1 MEREPWRVRGLRILV
16 PAVAAA
22 AYSTLLARKLPLTF
36 DEARNWLGFS
46 RHGVRFVTQ
55 NYLVANNHVLFTAL
69 QALLPASLVRDD
81 PLNLRLINIGVAV
94 ILVTLM
100 FDWLVR
106 EGVPWPV
113 SIAGLL
119 LTGPLT
125 VLYLGVARGYL
136 LGTLLAFAGIHLL
149 ARSGRRR
156 PAACAAGVMFALSI
170 YTVPTFALGM
180 PGIGILLL
188 WRRRGADVL
197 IWAATATVIAL
208 LLYLPILHQVLDAA
222 RGHPPAGGHRLYGG
236 TLVPG
241 RYSFSVLRD
250 SLYLTAFGSDAVWVA
265 IACLLTAGLVV
276 AVAVRRPRGPIRLV
290 PSATSRSR
298 DTTVFELVAVY
309 SVGTLVIIE
318 LANATRLTSAPFY
331 RNSLFVGF
339 AVVLWL
345 LRELRRTN
353 PSDRR
358 RLGFGLV
365 VGANL
370 VVSIVGVFL
379 LLRGQDYSEA
389 RYGDVL
395 LAAPPPTLRDV
406 AGLGATAVECTQ
418 RDMQVCGVYAPYLAR
433 RGVKVRTATP
443 PIDRSHCAT
452 GSVRPI
458 LLHGVI
464 VRRGAHVLG
473 VLCQR

>member
-1 MEREPWRVRGLRILV
+1 MRRETRGVRGLRILV

-22 AYSTLLARKLPLTF
+22 AYSTLLARTLPLTF

-46 RHGVRFVTQ
+46 QHGVGYVTE

-81 PLNLRLINIGVAV
+81 PLNLRLINIVVAV
-94 ILVTLM
+94 VLVTLM

-106 EGVPWPV
+106 EGVPWSV

-149 ARSGRRR
+149 ARWGRRTQ
-156 PAACAAGVMFALSI
+156 AAGAAGVLFALAI

-180 PGIGILLL
+180 PGVGILLL
-188 WRRRGADVL
+188 WRRRGPDAL
-197 IWAATATVIAL
+197 IWAATATVVAL

-241 RYSFSVLRD
+241 KYSFTVLRD
-250 SLYLTAFGSDAVWVA
+250 SLYLTAFGSTVAWVA
-265 IACLLTAGLVV
+265 VAGLLAAALVV
-276 AVAVRRPRGPIRLV
+276 AVAARRPRRPVRLV
-290 PSATSRSR
+290 PSVESR
-298 DTTVFELVAVY
+298 DRATTVFELVAAY
-309 SVGTLVIIE
+309 SVGTLVVIE

-353 PSDRR
+353 PSRRR

-365 VGANL
+365 VGANIAI
-370 VVSIVGVFL
+370 SIVGVSL
-379 LLRGQDYSEA
+379 LVRGLDYSEA

-395 LAAPPPTLRDV
+395 LAAPPPTLRSV
-406 AGLGATAVECTQ
+406 AGLGATAVYCTE

-433 RGVKVRTATP
+433 RGVHVRIATP
-443 PIDRSHCAT
+443 PIDRGRCAT
-452 GSVRPI
+452 GSVPPI
-458 LLHGVI
+458 PLHGVI
-464 VRRGAHVLG
+464 VRRGPRALG

>member
-1 MEREPWRVRGLRILV
+1 MKHETWRVRGLRILV

-22 AYSTLLARKLPLTF
+22 AYSTLLARTLPLTF

-46 RHGVRFVTQ
+46 RHGVGFVTR

-69 QALLPASLVRDD
+69 QALLPASLVRAD
-81 PLNLRLINIGVAV
+81 PLNLRLINIAVAV
-94 ILVTLM
+94 VLVTLM
-100 FDWLVR
+100 CGWLAR

-113 SIAGLL
+113 GIAGLL
-119 LTGPLT
+119 LSGPLT

-149 ARSGRRR
+149 ARWDRRTQ
-156 PAACAAGVMFALSI
+156 AACAAGVMFALAI

-180 PGIGILLL
+180 PAVGILLL
-188 WRRRGADVL
+188 WRRRGVDAL
-197 IWAATATVIAL
+197 IWAATATVVAL

-241 RYSFSVLRD
+241 KYSFTVLRD
-250 SLYLTAFGSDAVWVA
+250 SLYLTAFGSTAVWVVM
-265 IACLLTAGLVV
+265 ACLLAAGL
-276 AVAVRRPRGPIRLV
+276 AVAAAARRPRGPIRLV
-290 PSATSRSR
+290 PSAGSRSR
-298 DTTVFELVAVY
+298 ATTVFELVAAY
-309 SVGTLVIIE
+309 SVGALVVIE

-345 LRELRRTN
+345 LRELRPTN
-353 PSDRR
+353 PNRRR
-358 RLGFGLV
+358 RLGVGLV
-365 VGANL
+365 IGANI
-370 VVSIVGVFL
+370 VVSIVAVFL
-379 LLRGQDYSEA
+379 LVRGEDYSEA

-395 LAAPPPTLRDV
+395 LAAPPPTLRTV
-406 AGLGATAVECTQ
+406 AGLGATAVECTE
-418 RDMQVCGVYAPYLAR
+418 RDLQVCGVYAPYLAR
-433 RGVKVRTATP
+433 RGVRVGSATP
-443 PIDRSHCAT
+443 PIDRGRCAT
-452 GSVRPI
+452 GSVPPI
-458 LLHGVI
+458 PLHGVI
-464 VRRGAHVLG
+464 VRRRSHALG